1 MATYEEFKNLSSEFR
16 KELLQNRL
24 YKRLDIAKDVYTKIK
39 TTLFDIIDSISNEIK
54 FSSRYNVHRYNLEAY
69 ISYLANQVGEKKV
82 SVSYSDDTDVVDSK
96 EIPVLTQF
104 SYDEADYKDKLKSF
118 TPELAKQFFKF
129 AIPLSESPPEG
140 DIEDVVYAYY
150 FPDNV
155 AHESAYTET
164 NIFGILPA
172 SIEYGLFMM
181 EKKQYELESI
191 EGEMVMID
199 RTIDGAL
206 IEAIIFFN
214 PKGIIKDTDTEELMT
229 QFFKLYVHIINYSS
243 YHVLLTLYGHKFKCW
258 YNRETFYV
266 LHQDLRVFPAPIKV
280 KEQELS

>member
-1 MATYEEFKNLSSEFR
+1 MATYEDFKNLADEFR
-16 KELLQNRL
+16 KQLLQNRL

-39 TTLFDIIDSISNEIK
+39 TTLFDIIDGISSEIK
-54 FSSRYNVHRYNLEAY
+54 FNSRYNVHRYNLEAY
-69 ISYLANQVGEKKV
+69 LSYLANQLGEKKV
-82 SVSYSDDTDVVDSK
+82 SVSYNDDTDVVDSK
-96 EIPVLTQF
+96 EIPILTQF
-104 SYDEADYKDKLKSF
+104 SYDEADYQNKLKSF

-129 AIPLSESPPEG
+129 AIPISESPPEG
-140 DIEDVVYAYY
+140 DVEDTVYAYY

-164 NIFGILPA
+164 NIFGTLPA

-181 EKKQYELESI
+181 EKKQYELESL
-191 EGEMVMID
+191 EGEMVMIGK
-199 RTIDGAL
+199 TVSGAL

-214 PKGIIKDTDTEELMT
+214 PKGIIKDTDTGELMT
-229 QFFKLYVHIINYSS
+229 QFFKLYVHMINYSS
-243 YHVLLTLYGHKFKCW
+243 YNVHLTLYGHKFKCG
-258 YNRETFYV
+258 YNKEVYYV